1 MVIPKK
7 EKKMKKIFYLLA
19 AAATLLA
26 ASCNKIET
34 TEQEIT
40 PDAIQLNIKV
50 ANLTGTPD
58 TKAAKTGWVSGDKI
72 NIWLD
77 DWNYPEPKE
86 NHIPDMVITYDG
98 SAWKVSSQVSGLSAR
113 LKANGKLTA
122 VFEGYNDLSKYTYA
136 LKDGEWFYPVKVL
149 GIDDVYNSPMVVAA
163 NGLSYSYSNGT
174 ITANLDNW
182 KIHTQFK
189 VLLKNDNSKLI
200 HSADKYYLQVKNITT
215 GKYAS
220 AKGTIG
226 VNPRNPV
233 KNYPTIQYGQSNMKG
248 FAGGVQEADGI
259 AFYYINLSASSEDI
273 QFTLYNSQDA
283 TVTTYTAIG
292 KTVTCN
298 DKKCI
303 GVAIN
308 YSKFTTLLSALSGSF
323 SVSDTKKVHFS
334 HGNLRYTVSSGIWDF
349 YPNQYDCAS
358 TYESNVISL
367 FNWGYNKTQ
376 SIIPDGS
383 FTNNVSLASGNL
395 VSEQDWGYHVG
406 EKNTWR
412 TLTTKEWQYLF
423 NEGAYANATR
433 AGLYAYGVTVAG
445 RPNCTVLYPDG
456 FKGTKVSNGDLTSY
470 DTASE
475 WEEAQS
481 EGVVCLPAVGSRNG
495 ANVSNVGVL
504 GNYWSST
511 AYNYNRADNMY
522 FDKDKILPGTYSY
535 KDNAY
540 AVRLVTA
547 AK

>member
-1 MVIPKK
+1 
-7 EKKMKKIFYLLA
+7 MKKIIYLFA

-72 NIWLD
+72 NIWFD
-77 DWNYPEPKE
+77 DWNFKE
-86 NHIPDMVITYDG
+86 EADNHIPDMVITYDG
-98 SAWKVSSQVSGLSAR
+98 SVWKVSSQVSGLSAR

-122 VFEGYNDLSKYTYA
+122 LFEGFNDLSKYTYQYYT
-136 LKDGEWFYPVKVL
+136 GEWFHPAKVKPA
-149 GIDDVYNSPMVVAA
+149 IATYEDVYNSPMVAYA
-163 NGLSYSYSNGT
+163 EGLSYSYSDGN

-182 KIHTQFK
+182 NFGTMFK

-215 GKYAS
+215 GKYAD
-220 AKGTIG
+220 AKWAFVVIS
-226 VNPRNPV
+226 NS
-233 KNYPTIQYGQSNMKG
+233 NYPTISNGSSNYSG
-248 FAGGVQEADGI
+248 FAAGVQEADGI
-259 AFYYINLSASSEDI
+259 AFYYTELSASSADI
-273 QFTLYNSQDA
+273 QFTLYNGQDA
-283 TVTTYTAIG
+283 TITTFTATG
-292 KTVTCN
+292 KTVTP
-298 DKKCI
+298 DTKKCTY
-303 GVAIN
+303 VAIN
-308 YSKFTTLLSALSGSF
+308 YSKFTKLSSALSGSF
-323 SVSDTKKVHFS
+323 SVSKTQKVHFS
-334 HGNLRYTVSSGIWDF
+334 HGNLRYTVSSGVWDF

-367 FNWGYNKTQ
+367 FNWGYNETQ

-395 VSEQDWGYHVG
+395 MLEQDWGYHVG

-445 RPNCTVLYPDG
+445 KENCTVLYPDG
-456 FKGTKVSNGDLTSY
+456 FSGTKVSNGDLTSY

-475 WEEAQS
+475 WEAAQN
-481 EGVVCLPAVGSRNG
+481 EGVVCLPAVGYRSSGSVNYVNQT
-495 ANVSNVGVL
+495 AT
-504 GNYWSST
+504 YWSST
-511 AYNYNRADNMY
+511 AYDSNNAYIVY
-522 FDKDKILPGTYSY
+522 FSSSDLLPGSY
-535 KDNAY
+535 NKRDNGY
-540 AVRLVTA
+540 AVRLVTD

>member
-1 MVIPKK
+1 
-7 EKKMKKIFYLLA
+7 MKKIIYLFA

-50 ANLTGTPD
+50 ANLTDTPD
-58 TKAAKTGWVSGDKI
+58 TKAAKTGWVNGDKI
-72 NIWLD
+72 NIWFD
-77 DWNYPEPKE
+77 DWNNTEPVD

-98 SAWKVSSQVSGLSAR
+98 SVWKVSSQVSGLSAR
-113 LKANGKLTA
+113 LKANGQLTA
-122 VFEGYNDLSKYTYA
+122 LFEGYNNLSKYTYQYYGG
-136 LKDGEWFYPVKVL
+136 GEWFHPAKVKTP
-149 GIDDVYNSPMVVAA
+149 IPPYEDVYNSPMVAYA
-163 NGLSYSYSNGT
+163 EGLSYSYSHGN

-182 KIHTQFK
+182 NFNTMFK

-200 HSADKYYLQVKNITT
+200 HSAEKYYLQVKNITT
-215 GKYAS
+215 NEYAS
-220 AKGTIG
+220 AKGAF
-226 VNPRNPV
+226 VV
-233 KNYPTIQYGQSNMKG
+233 MSHSNYPTISDGSSNYSG
-248 FAGGVQEADGI
+248 FAAGVQEADGI
-259 AFYYINLSASSEDI
+259 AFYYTELSASSADI
-273 QFTLYNSQDA
+273 QFTLYNGQDA
-283 TVTTYTAIG
+283 TITTFTATG
-292 KTVTCN
+292 KTVTP
-298 DKKCI
+298 DAKKCT

-308 YSKFTTLLSALSGSF
+308 YSKFTTLSSALSGSF
-323 SVSDTKKVHFS
+323 SVSKTQKVHFS
-334 HGNLRYTVSSGIWDF
+334 HGNLRYTVSSGVWDF

-445 RPNCTVLYPDG
+445 KANCTVLYPDG
-456 FKGTKVSNGDLTSY
+456 FSGTKVSNGDHTSY

-475 WEEAQS
+475 WEAAQNA
-481 EGVVCLPAVGSRNG
+481 GVVCLPAVGSRSG
-495 ANVSNVGVL
+495 ASVSNVGVL

-511 AYNYNRADNMY
+511 PYDSNNAYIVY
-522 FDKDKILPGTYSY
+522 FSSSNLLPGSNNKRDYG
-535 KDNAY
+535 Y
-540 AVRLVTA
+540 AVRLVTD